1 MLWLHHRTARQDE
14 RPLDGVLELSD
25 VSRPRVARELGKR
38 RRSER
43 RVRHAE
49 LFRITPD
56 EMRGERSH
64 VFAALTQWRQ
74 RNGDD
79 VDAVEEILAEP
90 AVGHLFAEVPIRSRD
105 DPHVDSTRCRRSD
118 CPHLSLLDGIQAA
131 RMMQEHSHVPIIFL
145 TGHRDSETLQRA
157 VLTGPLGYLIKPFQ
171 EDELR
176 CAIEVAIHKHRA
188 ERAVREREE
197 ALLRNAEL
205 LQTLSLIDELTQ
217 LRNRRGFFEL
227 AQQALKVAQREHY
240 AMGVFFMDL
249 NGLKRIND
257 TLGHQ
262 SGDQALRDTA
272 EVLRATFR
280 SSDILARIGGDEFVA
295 MAHVHST
302 QDLHALSGR
311 LREHL
316 HEFNKTH
323 RRPYPLNIS
332 VGMTLVDIPTEED
345 LESLLARADA
355 AMYEEKRAVSS
366 RA

>member
-1 MLWLHHRTARQDE
+1 MINVEPRSRFDRSTGHGSSPDDDGSAVAESPPASILIVEDEGIVAQDLME
-14 RPLDGVLELSD
+14 ALVRLGYRISGVASEGTQAVAMATQLQPELVVMD
-25 VSRPRVARELGKR
+25 VSL
-38 RRSER
+38 
-43 RVRHAE
+43 
-49 LFRITPD
+49 
-56 EMRGERSH
+56 RGE
-64 VFAALTQWRQ
+64 
-74 RNGDD
+74 
-79 VDAVEEILAEP
+79 I
-90 AVGHLFAEVPIRSRD
+90 
-105 DPHVDSTRCRRSD
+105 
-118 CPHLSLLDGIQAA
+118 DGIQAA
-131 RMMQEHSHVPIIFL
+131 RMMQEQSHVPIIFL

-157 VLTGPLGYLIKPFQ
+157 VLTGPMGYLIKPFQ

-176 CAIEVAIHKHRA
+176 CAIEVAIHKHRS
-188 ERAVREREE
+188 ERQVREREE
-197 ALLRNAEL
+197 ALRRSAEL
-205 LQTLSLIDELTQ
+205 LQNLSLIDELTQ

-262 SGDQALRDTA
+262 AGDQALRDTA
-272 EVLRATFR
+272 EVLRDTFR
-280 SSDILARIGGDEFVA
+280 NADILARIGGDEFVA

-302 QDLHALSGR
+302 QDLHALGGR
-311 LREHL
+311 LRDHL
-316 HEFNKTH
+316 QVFNQTH

-355 AMYEEKRAVSS
+355 AMYEEKRAVTS

>member
-1 MLWLHHRTARQDE
+1 MINVEPRNRFDRSTREGSSAADDDSTGSGAGAE
-14 RPLDGVLELSD
+14 RPPASILIVEDEGIVAQDLMEALIRLGYHICGVASEGTQAVAMATQLQPELVVMD
-25 VSRPRVARELGKR
+25 VSL
-38 RRSER
+38 
-43 RVRHAE
+43 
-49 LFRITPD
+49 
-56 EMRGERSH
+56 RGE
-64 VFAALTQWRQ
+64 
-74 RNGDD
+74 
-79 VDAVEEILAEP
+79 I
-90 AVGHLFAEVPIRSRD
+90 
-105 DPHVDSTRCRRSD
+105 
-118 CPHLSLLDGIQAA
+118 DGIQAA
-131 RMMQEHSHVPIIFL
+131 RLMQERSHVPIIFL

-171 EDELR
+171 EDELH
-176 CAIEVAIHKHRA
+176 CAIEVAIHKHRS
-188 ERAVREREE
+188 EQAVRERADE
-197 ALLRNAEL
+197 LRRNAEL
-205 LQTLSLIDELTQ
+205 MQNLSLIDELTQ

-262 SGDQALRDTA
+262 AGDQALRDTA
-272 EVLRATFR
+272 EVLRETFR
-280 SSDILARIGGDEFVA
+280 SSDILGRIGGDEFVT

-302 QDLHALSGR
+302 QDLHALAGR
-311 LREHL
+311 LRDRL
-316 HEFNKTH
+316 QIFNETH

-332 VGMTLVDIPTEED
+332 VGMTLVDIPTEEN

>member
-1 MLWLHHRTARQDE
+1 LINVEPRNRLFDPRTAADSSPEDDAFAGAEAEAQPASILIVEDEGIVAQDLME
-14 RPLDGVLELSD
+14 ALTRLGYRISGVASEGTQAVSMAAQLQPELVVMD
-25 VSRPRVARELGKR
+25 VSL
-38 RRSER
+38 
-43 RVRHAE
+43 
-49 LFRITPD
+49 
-56 EMRGERSH
+56 RGE
-64 VFAALTQWRQ
+64 V
-74 RNGDD
+74 
-79 VDAVEEILAEP
+79 
-90 AVGHLFAEVPIRSRD
+90 
-105 DPHVDSTRCRRSD
+105 
-118 CPHLSLLDGIQAA
+118 DGIQAA
-131 RMMQEHSHVPIIFL
+131 RMMQEHSHIPIIFL

-188 ERAVREREE
+188 ELAVREREE
-197 ALLRNAEL
+197 ALRRSAEL
-205 LQTLSLIDELTQ
+205 LQNLSLIDELTQ

-257 TLGHQ
+257 TFGHQ
-262 SGDQALRDTA
+262 AGDQALRDTA
-272 EVLRATFR
+272 DVLRETFR

-302 QDLHALSGR
+302 QDLHALSSR
-311 LREHL
+311 LRDHL
-316 HEFNKTH
+316 QAFNQTH
-323 RRPYPLNIS
+323 RRQYPLNIS

-355 AMYEEKRAVSS
+355 AMYEEKRAVTS

>member
-1 MLWLHHRTARQDE
+1 LINVEPRNRFDPSTPQNSSPSDDGSRGAGAEPQPASILIVEDEGIVAQDLMEALARLGY
-14 RPLDGVLELSD
+14 RISGVASEGTQAVAMAAQLQPELVVMD
-25 VSRPRVARELGKR
+25 VSLG
-38 RRSER
+38 
-43 RVRHAE
+43 
-49 LFRITPD
+49 
-56 EMRGERSH
+56 GE
-64 VFAALTQWRQ
+64 
-74 RNGDD
+74 
-79 VDAVEEILAEP
+79 I
-90 AVGHLFAEVPIRSRD
+90 
-105 DPHVDSTRCRRSD
+105 
-118 CPHLSLLDGIQAA
+118 DGIQAA
-131 RMMQEHSHVPIIFL
+131 RLMQEQSHVPVIFL

-176 CAIEVAIHKHRA
+176 CAIEVAIHKHRS
-188 ERAVREREE
+188 ERQVREREE
-197 ALLRNAEL
+197 ELLRSAEL
-205 LQTLSLIDELTQ
+205 LQNLSLIDELTQ

-262 SGDQALRDTA
+262 AGDQALRDTA
-272 EVLRATFR
+272 EVLRETFR

-311 LREHL
+311 LRDHL
-316 HEFNKTH
+316 QIFNQTH

-355 AMYEEKRAVSS
+355 AMYEEKRAVSN

>member
-1 MLWLHHRTARQDE
+1 LFNVEPRNRFDPSNREDSSPDDDDLSRLEAVPQAAASILIVEDEGIVAQDLME
-14 RPLDGVLELSD
+14 ALTRLGYRIAGVASEGNQAVAMASQLRPELVVMD
-25 VSRPRVARELGKR
+25 VSL
-38 RRSER
+38 
-43 RVRHAE
+43 
-49 LFRITPD
+49 
-56 EMRGERSH
+56 RGE
-64 VFAALTQWRQ
+64 
-74 RNGDD
+74 
-79 VDAVEEILAEP
+79 I
-90 AVGHLFAEVPIRSRD
+90 
-105 DPHVDSTRCRRSD
+105 
-118 CPHLSLLDGIQAA
+118 DGIQAA
-131 RMMQEHSHVPIIFL
+131 RLMQEHSHLPIIFL

-157 VLTGPLGYLIKPFQ
+157 VTTGPLGYLIKPFQ

-176 CAIEVAIHKHRA
+176 CAIEVAIHKHRS
-188 ERAVREREE
+188 EQAVREREE
-197 ALLRNAEL
+197 ELRRSAEL
-205 LQTLSLIDELTQ
+205 LQNLSLIDELTQ

-257 TLGHQ
+257 SLGHQ
-262 SGDQALRDTA
+262 AGDQALRDTA
-272 EVLRATFR
+272 EVLRDCFR

-311 LREHL
+311 LRDHL
-316 HEFNKTH
+316 QVFNQTH

-366 RA
+366 RG

>member
-1 MLWLHHRTARQDE
+1 LINVEPRNRLFDRATAADSSSDDDTRVTGMTPEVAPASILIVEDEGIVAQDLKE
-14 RPLDGVLELSD
+14 ALSRLGYRIAGIASEGNQAVAMAEQLQPELVVMD
-25 VSRPRVARELGKR
+25 VGL
-38 RRSER
+38 
-43 RVRHAE
+43 
-49 LFRITPD
+49 
-56 EMRGERSH
+56 RGE
-64 VFAALTQWRQ
+64 V
-74 RNGDD
+74 
-79 VDAVEEILAEP
+79 
-90 AVGHLFAEVPIRSRD
+90 
-105 DPHVDSTRCRRSD
+105 
-118 CPHLSLLDGIQAA
+118 DGIQAA

-262 SGDQALRDTA
+262 AGDQALRDTA

-355 AMYEEKRAVSS
+355 AMYEEKRAVST

>member
-1 MLWLHHRTARQDE
+1 MFNVEPRNRLFERTAAADSSSADDTMVTGMTPDAAPASILIVEDEGIVAQDLKE
-14 RPLDGVLELSD
+14 ALSRLGYRIAGIASEGTEAVSMAEQLQPELVVMD
-25 VSRPRVARELGKR
+25 VSL
-38 RRSER
+38 
-43 RVRHAE
+43 
-49 LFRITPD
+49 
-56 EMRGERSH
+56 RGE
-64 VFAALTQWRQ
+64 
-74 RNGDD
+74 
-79 VDAVEEILAEP
+79 I
-90 AVGHLFAEVPIRSRD
+90 
-105 DPHVDSTRCRRSD
+105 
-118 CPHLSLLDGIQAA
+118 DGIQAA
-131 RMMQEHSHVPIIFL
+131 RMIQEHSHVPIIFL

-188 ERAVREREE
+188 EQAVREREE

-262 SGDQALRDTA
+262 AGDQALRDAA
-272 EVLRATFR
+272 EILRATFR

-302 QDLHALSGR
+302 QDLHALSSR

-316 HEFNKTH
+316 QEFNRTH

-355 AMYEEKRAVSS
+355 AMYEEKRAASTRS
-366 RA
+366 A

>member
-1 MLWLHHRTARQDE
+1 MEPRNRFHRSGSAEASQDDDASAE
-14 RPLDGVLELSD
+14 LLANNLTRTEAQQASILIVEDEGIVAQDLMEALTRLGYRISGVASEGTQAVAMATQLRPELVVMD
-25 VSRPRVARELGKR
+25 VSL
-38 RRSER
+38 
-43 RVRHAE
+43 
-49 LFRITPD
+49 
-56 EMRGERSH
+56 RG
-64 VFAALTQWRQ
+64 
-74 RNGDD
+74 D
-79 VDAVEEILAEP
+79 I
-90 AVGHLFAEVPIRSRD
+90 
-105 DPHVDSTRCRRSD
+105 
-118 CPHLSLLDGIQAA
+118 DGIQAA
-131 RMMQEHSHVPIIFL
+131 RMMQEQSQVPIIFL

-188 ERAVREREE
+188 ELAVREREE
-197 ALLRNAEL
+197 ALRRNAEL
-205 LQTLSLIDELTQ
+205 LQNLSLIDELTQ
-217 LRNRRGFFEL
+217 LRNRRGFFDL

-262 SGDQALRDTA
+262 AGDQALRDTA
-272 EVLRATFR
+272 DVLRDTFR

-316 HEFNKTH
+316 TLFNQAR
-323 RRPYPLNIS
+323 RRPYLLNIS
-332 VGMTLVDIPTEED
+332 VGKTLVDIPTEEN

-355 AMYEEKRAVSS
+355 AMYEEKRAISG
-366 RA
+366 RR

>member
-1 MLWLHHRTARQDE
+1 MHDSPPGRDADAESQASPHGDEVLRILVVEDEGIVAQDLQE
-14 RPLDGVLELSD
+14 TLAKQGYEVVGVASEGVQAVCMAEELQPNLIVMDVGLRGELDGL
-25 VSRPRVARELGKR
+25 
-38 RRSER
+38 
-43 RVRHAE
+43 
-49 LFRITPD
+49 
-56 EMRGERSH
+56 
-64 VFAALTQWRQ
+64 
-74 RNGDD
+74 
-79 VDAVEEILAEP
+79 
-90 AVGHLFAEVPIRSRD
+90 
-105 DPHVDSTRCRRSD
+105 
-118 CPHLSLLDGIQAA
+118 QAA
-131 RMMQEHSHVPIIFL
+131 RMILDRFHIPVIFL
-145 TGHRDSETLQRA
+145 TGHRDIETLQRA
-157 VLTGPLGYLIKPFQ
+157 VRTGPLGYILKPFQ
-171 EDELR
+171 EVELR
-176 CAIEVAIHKHRA
+176 SAIEVAIHKHRA

-295 MAHVHST
+295 MAHLHST

-311 LREHL
+311 LRDHL
-316 HEFNKTH
+316 QIFNQTH

>member
-1 MLWLHHRTARQDE
+1 MEPRNRYDRSADAGTSPGDDGPQVVAGFDAAASDTRGASILIVEDEGIVAQDLME
-14 RPLDGVLELSD
+14 ALTRLGYRICGVASEGAEAVAMATQLTPEMVVMD
-25 VSRPRVARELGKR
+25 VSL
-38 RRSER
+38 
-43 RVRHAE
+43 
-49 LFRITPD
+49 
-56 EMRGERSH
+56 RG
-64 VFAALTQWRQ
+64 
-74 RNGDD
+74 D
-79 VDAVEEILAEP
+79 I
-90 AVGHLFAEVPIRSRD
+90 
-105 DPHVDSTRCRRSD
+105 
-118 CPHLSLLDGIQAA
+118 DGIQAA

-157 VLTGPLGYLIKPFQ
+157 VMTGPLGYLIKPFH

-188 ERAVREREE
+188 EQAVREREE
-197 ALLRNAEL
+197 ELRRSAEL
-205 LQTLSLIDELTQ
+205 LQNLTLIDELTQ

-257 TLGHQ
+257 TLGHRA
-262 SGDQALRDTA
+262 GDQALRDTA
-272 EVLRATFR
+272 VVLRDTFR
-280 SSDILARIGGDEFVA
+280 NSDILARIGGDEFVA

-316 HEFNKTH
+316 QIFNQTH

-332 VGMTLVDIPTEED
+332 VGMTLVDIPTEDD

-355 AMYEEKRAVSS
+355 AMYEEKRAVS
-366 RA
+366 RRGY